1 MLDLKFIRKNPDLVR
16 EGARKKGMNIR
27 LDEILKLDEGR
38 RKLIGEVEGLRAA
51 QKKANLEM
59 RERPE
64 RKGGLIQEMKQVS
77 QDLKEAEAL
86 LKRTEE
92 SLNALLLEIPNLPHE
107 SVPEGK
113 DETENVVVR
122 RWGEPKDLGFK
133 PKDHVTLGQELDIID
148 IGRASKVSG
157 TRFCYLKNEAVLL
170 EFALIHFAFN
180 LLIKEGFIPVIP
192 PILAREEI
200 FFGMGYLPSADQEM
214 YKTTPDNMRLA
225 ATSEQTLGPLHRDEI
240 LDGGRLPLRYAGFS
254 SCFRR
259 EAGSYGKDVRGIFRV
274 HQFDKVEMFSFCR
287 KEQSWD
293 EHEYLVSLE
302 ERIIQALQIPY
313 QVVMMCTG
321 DLGVPAAK
329 KYDIEMWM
337 PGQGRYRET
346 HSCSN
351 CTDFQARRLN
361 IRYRHDKAPLE
372 FVHTLNGTAVAV
384 GRTLIAILENY
395 QQEDG
400 SILVPEIL
408 RPYMKM
414 EKIERRT

>member
-64 RKGGLIQEMKQVS
+64 RKEGLIQEMKQVS